1 MSFPCTSLRQH
12 RRCEAACDSLR
23 LLGVAGIGHAQSL
36 SNLFFMVPCLPVCQ
50 PLAQPLTLD
59 GFVRRHVPPVL
70 QIAAE
75 VERQAA
81 AEAARLEEAAKAAEA
96 EAARYESKQKQL
108 QQKLVQAAEEQEQMQ
123 QQKQELAV
131 SSVLKA
137 QQCPQWHHTQSI
149 G

>member
-1 MSFPCTSLRQH
+1 VR
-12 RRCEAACDSLR
+12 
-23 LLGVAGIGHAQSL
+23 
-36 SNLFFMVPCLPVCQ
+36 VC
-50 PLAQPLTLD
+50 A
-59 GFVRRHVPPVL
+59 

-108 QQKLVQAAEEQEQMQ
+108 QEKLVKAAEEQEQLQ

-131 SSVLKA
+131 SALGGDGCWSALG
-137 QQCPQWHHTQSI
+137 P